1 MLASEQ
7 FGSELFVP
15 LSGKGPLY
23 EGNHCPA
30 AAAGMLLRG
39 AIRQGLYEGLGPLP
53 CPGFCAGPP
62 AGSTRGGV
70 RHGAPPAIWHFQ
82 VHLVRAAE
90 QPAEK
95 GLCGDGPRP
104 RRRAEKAAGA
114 HPQGAQGGAPSC
126 TPPWKGRWPPS
137 AGTSP
142 QGNWSGCG
150 PPSARCRRISTK
162 QVKEKRL

>member
-7 FGSELFVP
+7 FGSELFAP
-15 LSGKGPLY
+15 LSGKELLY

-62 AGSTRGGV
+62 AGSTRRGV
-70 RHGAPPAIWHFQ
+70 RHGASPAVWHFQ

-114 HPQGAQGGAPSC
+114 HPQGTQGGAPPARRFGKAGGRPLPGH
-126 TPPWKGRWPPS
+126 PPPGS
-137 AGTSP
+137 
-142 QGNWSGCG
+142 WSGCG
-150 PPSARCRRISTK
+150 PPSARCRKISTK
-162 QVKEKRL
+162 QVKEERL